1 MLIAEV
7 YVTPDS
13 NAIIP
18 PFSSKVG
25 KTLLSN
31 PKDISISPLKYR
43 DRYMVKYSSS
53 PVCLEVIGGRTYSF
67 EIGGENERVL
77 KTLAN
82 LEERKV
88 FNTVWRLTD
97 IKISEVRVDFLPK
110 FFEVEILTPAL
121 IVSPYFKSKRKVFTN
136 KAEYVFFTNLI
147 DVTGLRRGNGRLID
161 YLSVLSS
168 ALWEEPSVMRYEKVV
183 YAGKTVIGLT
193 GKLRYSVVAEDK
205 LIKKVLESAIAK
217 GIGSSRRNGFG
228 RVKVVARGGTT
239 W

>member
-1 MLIAEV
+1 MLVAEV

-13 NAIIP
+13 NTIIP

-31 PKDISISPLKYR
+31 PKDVSISPLKYK
-43 DRYMVKYSSS
+43 DRYMVKHFNSL
-53 PVCLEVIGGRTYSF
+53 VCLEVIGGETYSF

-77 KTLAN
+77 NALAN
-82 LEERKV
+82 LEEKRI
-88 FNTVWRLTD
+88 FNTVWRVTD
-97 IKISEVRVDFLPK
+97 IKISNVEIESLPR

-147 DVTGLRRGNGRLID
+147 DVTGLRRGDERLID

-205 LIKKVLESAIAK
+205 LIKRVLESVIAR

-228 RVKVVARGGTT
+228 KVKVIAGGSTT

>member
-13 NAIIP
+13 NTIIP

-31 PKDISISPLKYR
+31 PKDVSISPLKYKE
-43 DRYMVKYSSS
+43 RYMVKYSDT
-53 PVCLEVIGGRTYSF
+53 PVYLEVIGGETYSF

-77 KTLAN
+77 NALSN
-82 LEERKV
+82 LEEKKI
-88 FNTVWRLTD
+88 FNTVWRVAD
-97 IKISEVRVDFLPK
+97 IKISEVKVDFLSR
-110 FFEVEILTPAL
+110 FFEVEVLTPAL

-147 DVTGLRRGNGRLID
+147 DVTGLKRGDERLID

-168 ALWEEPSVMRYEKVV
+168 ALWEEPSVMHYEKVV

-205 LIKKVLESAIAK
+205 LIKRVLESVIAR

-228 RVKVVARGGTT
+228 KVNVIVRGGTT

>member
-1 MLIAEV
+1 MLAAEV

-13 NAIIP
+13 NTIIP

-31 PKDISISPLKYR
+31 PKDVSISPLKYK
-43 DRYMVKYSSS
+43 DRYMVKYFNS
-53 PVCLEVIGGRTYSF
+53 PVCLEVIGGETYSF
-67 EIGGENERVL
+67 EIGGDNERVL
-77 KTLAN
+77 TALSR

-88 FNTVWRLTD
+88 FNTVWRVTD
-97 IKISEVRVDFLPK
+97 IKIGEVRIDSLPR
-110 FFEVEILTPAL
+110 FFEVEVLTPAL
-121 IVSPYFKSKRKVFTN
+121 IVSPYYKSKRKVFTN

-147 DVTGLRRGNGRLID
+147 DVTGLRRGDEKLID

-168 ALWEEPSVMRYEKVV
+168 ALWEEPSVMRYAKVV

-193 GKLRYSVVAEDK
+193 GKLRYSVVAEDNLVK
-205 LIKKVLESAIAK
+205 RVLESVIAR

-228 RVKVVARGGTT
+228 KVNVIAGDGTT